1 MTDNGNFDACSMKLE
16 DEIKQVKPF
25 RSERQRAMVN
35 IMFTSGWADD
45 RFRDFMKPF
54 GLTQQQYNV
63 LRILRGSEPE
73 PLSTSCIRERM
84 IDRMSDA
91 SRIVDRLVKKGLVNR
106 VQCPRDRRLVEVRI
120 SESGLELLQRID
132 TQQDQMDGSF
142 GNLIEEELR
151 QLNSLL
157 DKLRG

>member
-1 MTDNGNFDACSMKLE
+1 MRLE

-25 RSERQRAMVN
+25 RNERQRAMVN
-35 IMFTSGWADD
+35 ILFTSGWVED
-45 RFRDFMKPF
+45 RLREFMKPY
-54 GLTQQQYNV
+54 GLTQQQFNV
-63 LRILRGSEPE
+63 LRILRGSEPD
-73 PLSTSCIRERM
+73 PLSTSCIRDRM

-120 SESGLELLQRID
+120 SEQGLELLQRID
-132 TQQDQMDGSF
+132 TQQEFMHGSI
-142 GNLIEEELR
+142 GNLSEAELQ

>member
-1 MTDNGNFDACSMKLE
+1 MTDSGIFVGRTMSLE

-25 RSERQRAMVN
+25 RSERQKAMVN
-35 IMFTSGWADD
+35 IMFTHGWVND

-63 LRILRGSEPE
+63 LRILRGSEPD
-73 PLSTSCIRERM
+73 PLSTSCIRDRM

-91 SRIVDRLVKKGLVNR
+91 SRIVERLCQKGLVKR
-106 VQCPRDRRLVEVRI
+106 TQSPVDRRLVEVRI
-120 SESGLELLQRID
+120 TQAGLQLLQTID
-132 TQQDQMDGSF
+132 GQQEDMQRSF
-142 GNLIEEELR
+142 SNLTEDELK
-151 QLNSLL
+151 QLNHLL

>member
-1 MTDNGNFDACSMKLE
+1 MRLE
-16 DEIKQVKPF
+16 DELKQVKPF
-25 RSERQRAMVN
+25 GSEQQKAMVN
-35 IMFTSGWADD
+35 IMFTNGWVND

-73 PLSTSCIRERM
+73 PLSTSCIRSRM

-91 SRIVDRLVKKGLVNR
+91 SRIVDRLFQKGLVQR
-106 VQCPRDRRLVEVRI
+106 TVCPRDRRLVEVRI
-120 SESGLELLQRID
+120 TEQGKQLLQTID
-132 TQQDQMDGSF
+132 ARQDEMHLAVGS
-142 GNLIEEELR
+142 LSQDELR
-151 QLNSLL
+151 QLNILL

>member
-1 MTDNGNFDACSMKLE
+1 MRLE

-25 RSERQRAMVN
+25 RNERQRAMVN
-35 IMFTSGWADD
+35 IMFTSGWVED
-45 RFRDFMKPF
+45 RLREFMKPF
-54 GLTQQQYNV
+54 GLTQQQFNV
-63 LRILRGSEPE
+63 LRILRGSEPD
-73 PLSTSCIRERM
+73 PLSTSCIRDRM

-120 SESGLELLQRID
+120 SEQGLELLQRID
-132 TQQDQMDGSF
+132 TQQEFMHSNI
-142 GNLIEEELR
+142 GNLSESEMQ

>member
-1 MTDNGNFDACSMKLE
+1 MIHNGTFDARNMRLE

-25 RSERQRAMVN
+25 RNERQRAMVN
-35 IMFTSGWADD
+35 ILFTSGWVED
-45 RFRDFMKPF
+45 RLREFMKPY
-54 GLTQQQYNV
+54 GLTQQQFNV
-63 LRILRGSEPE
+63 LRILRGSEPD
-73 PLSTSCIRERM
+73 PLSTSCIRDRM

-120 SESGLELLQRID
+120 SEQGLELLQRID
-132 TQQDQMDGSF
+132 TQQEFMHGSI
-142 GNLIEEELR
+142 GNLSEAELQ

>member
-1 MTDNGNFDACSMKLE
+1 MRLE

-25 RSERQRAMVN
+25 RSELQKAMVN
-35 IMFTSGWADD
+35 IMFTSGWVDG
-45 RFRDFMKPF
+45 RMREFMKPF
-54 GLTQQQYNV
+54 GLTQQQFNV

-73 PLSTSCIRERM
+73 PLSTSCIRDRM

-106 VQCPRDRRLVEVRI
+106 IQCPRDRRLVEVRI
-120 SESGLELLQRID
+120 SEQGLELLKRID
-132 TQQDQMDGSF
+132 TQQEFMHSSIGILS
-142 GNLIEEELR
+142 EAELQ
-151 QLNSLL
+151 QLNCLL